1 ANTVAAGDVTNFD
14 NGTAGQ
20 IIFVEIGDDYTDF
33 DCTANA
39 NFNCGSGD
47 IDNLVTGDFTYWLY
61 DGSEWNLLGWV
72 DKSNDYGVAGGADLA
87 ELYTSTDSLEAGQLV
102 TVDINHAGKVKKTTT
117 PYQNAS
123 LGIVSSEPGLL
134 LGQGQDYETTAYPI
148 ALAGRVPVKVNSQNG
163 PIAIGDPIT
172 SSAIAGIGMKATQAG
187 RIIGYA
193 LENFSGNAGTVL
205 VFVNNTWY
213 DPQTTLTPEGNLN
226 LSGDLTVQ
234 GVNVM
239 DTINTLSGLTITT
252 NNTEQIGQL
261 DTEIGTLR
269 GQVNDLDAIVRDLME
284 TDEASQSSE
293 STPSVTA
300 ISDVLALI
308 DEFKLFIADLGL
320 SSSTNGDGEEVLTI
334 ANKLIALDDATFSD
348 VAING
353 KLNLGF
359 LEVNALDNTIG
370 IVGPACYNADTQ
382 DLNAEMCET
391 QTLYFQKELTG
402 SIDFFDTGI
411 VFTPDGSIIA
421 QGDVKAATVTT
432 DELIIAN
439 STLGSATLHAN
450 QTSIEIE
457 TTKVKGTSRI
467 FITPTTSTLGKS
479 LFVEAKETGSS
490 FTVEIDS
497 PASED
502 IKFDWF
508 IVNEN

>member
-1 ANTVAAGDVTNFD
+1 
-14 NGTAGQ
+14 
-20 IIFVEIGDDYTDF
+20 
-33 DCTANA
+33 
-39 NFNCGSGD
+39 
-47 IDNLVTGDFTYWLY
+47 
-61 DGSEWNLLGWV
+61 
-72 DKSNDYGVAGGADLA
+72 
-87 ELYTSTDSLEAGQLV
+87 
-102 TVDINHAGKVKKTTT
+102 
-117 PYQNAS
+117 
-123 LGIVSSEPGLL
+123 
-134 LGQGQDYETTAYPI
+134 
-148 ALAGRVPVKVNSQNG
+148 
-163 PIAIGDPIT
+163 
-172 SSAIAGIGMKATQAG
+172 M
-187 RIIGYA
+187 
-193 LENFSGNAGTVL
+193 
-205 VFVNNTWY
+205 FVNNTWY

-239 DTINTLSGLTITT
+239 DTINTLSGLTNTN

-284 TDEASQSSE
+284 TNQASQSSE

-300 ISDVLALI
+300 VSDVLALI

-370 IVGPACYNADTQ
+370 IVGPTCYNADTQ
-382 DLNAEMCET
+382 DLNADMCET

-450 QTSIEIE
+450 QTSIDIE
-457 TTKVKGTSRI
+457 TTKVKETSRI
-467 FITPTTSTLGKS
+467 FITPTTSTLGKT
-479 LFVEAKETGSS
+479 LFVESKEASSS